1 LTSVSPWYLVAA
13 IEHRDG
19 SASCAAMVDGPTM
32 TYQRYIHTDPPN
44 MAWRREQTAKRVGEF
59 QAWTDG

>member
-1 LTSVSPWYLVAA
+1 VAA